1 MPPLAWNT
9 YRKAIWGQIDNPLN
23 NSSWELAIMRTDP
36 KHLDSQHCKDT
47 PSHCI
52 PKSPKAN
59 CILNSKAKAA
69 AFKVPDI
76 IMHLQVMEQ
85 QRKTGKIKTDFSSV
99 QKLKCQ
105 YNKCTSYLFPDD
117 ILCIKDYK
125 F

>member
-9 YRKAIWGQIDNPLN
+9 RKAIWGQIDNPVN

-47 PSHCI
+47 LSPCI

-76 IMHLQVMEQ
+76 KMQP
-85 QRKTGKIKTDFSSV
+85 TGNGTTKKEWQNKNRFLISS

-105 YNKCTSYLFPDD
+105 YDKFTSYLSPDD